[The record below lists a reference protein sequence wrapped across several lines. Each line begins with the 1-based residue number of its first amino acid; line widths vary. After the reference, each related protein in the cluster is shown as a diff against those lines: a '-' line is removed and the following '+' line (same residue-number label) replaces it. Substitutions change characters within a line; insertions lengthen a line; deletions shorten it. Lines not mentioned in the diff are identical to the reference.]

1 MPAQINF
8 PIFLK
13 NAPGISLRIGY
24 VTCYLECYCRPAE
37 VVHLYKY
44 NCKYLSTMSYSPDPR
59 TTLTLHWQ
67 TLHHRFFST
76 CPRAL
81 AIRPILLWSQLNSYT
96 YCKISRYK
104 AVPLFRFCGQFFI
117 GHNNHWPY
125 KREALYYN

>member
-44 NCKYLSTMSYSPDPR
+44 NCKYL
-59 TTLTLHWQ
+59 
-67 TLHHRFFST
+67 
-76 CPRAL
+76 
-81 AIRPILLWSQLNSYT
+81 
-96 YCKISRYK
+96 YCKLTVLYSYYTCTVQVGYVNSEYCTSTDTVLVLYDYSYR
-104 AVPLFRFCGQFFI
+104 RQSQ
-117 GHNNHWPY
+117 NHRPY
-125 KREALYYN
+125 RVLSTEY